1 MPYMINT
8 QPVIFFFYKCM
19 ICSIL
24 EARTVHFCHMDI
36 TLTQSLLITDYSKL
50 TFKHFLHSCF
60 EMICIVEALN
70 KHELI
75 SERSCDTEDWSMKIL
90 LCITEKK
97 TVFTVFWSNK
107 CSHDEHKK
115 KNLHYSKDLT
125 IVVYIFWNL
134 KEYTLENSL
143 FVHYLCS
150 ESVSST
156 RIQLHKVKW
165 KEDMTHCKRQ
175 YPAYILP
182 VFPKTI

>member
-1 MPYMINT
+1 MWHWRLEYENSALHYRKKKQFLLYFDQINAA
-8 QPVIFFFYKCM
+8 M
-19 ICSIL
+19 MSI
-24 EARTVHFCHMDI
+24 R
-36 TLTQSLLITDYSKL
+36 
-50 TFKHFLHSCF
+50 
-60 EMICIVEALN
+60 
-70 KHELI
+70 
-75 SERSCDTEDWSMKIL
+75 
-90 LCITEKK
+90 
-97 TVFTVFWSNK
+97 
-107 CSHDEHKK
+107 K